1 MPRLDPIDPEQAQ
14 GRAKTLL
21 DGVRKRL
28 GMTPNLMRTLAASPA
43 ALEALLAFIAALG
56 GGGLGARVG
65 EQISL
70 AVSNANGCRYCISA
84 HAALGRQLGLDEV
97 ELARNLRGRASD
109 PKVEAALRFALAI
122 VAKRGWVSDED
133 LARVRAAGHDDGA
146 IAEIVAN
153 VALNMFANYFDHIAE
168 TDVDFPPVEVV
179 DMRAAS

>member
-21 DGVRKRL
+21 DGVQKGL

-43 ALEALLAFIAALG
+43 ALDAYLAFNTALG
-56 GGGLGARVG
+56 GGGLGARVR

-70 AVSNANGCRYCISA
+70 AVSNANGCRYCTSA
-84 HAALGRQLGLDEV
+84 HAALGRRLGLDQV

-133 LARVRAAGHDDGA
+133 LARVRGAGHGDGA
-146 IAEIVAN
+146 IAEIAAN
-153 VALNMFANYFDHIAE
+153 VAFNMFSNYFNHIAE
-168 TDVDFPPVEVV
+168 TKLDFPPVEVV